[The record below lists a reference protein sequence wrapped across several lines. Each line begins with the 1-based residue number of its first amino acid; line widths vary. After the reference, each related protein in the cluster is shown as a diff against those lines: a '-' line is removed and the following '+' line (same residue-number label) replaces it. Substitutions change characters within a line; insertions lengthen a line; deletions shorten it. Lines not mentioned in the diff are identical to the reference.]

1 MAWSYSEDPT
11 SSNLDAVRF
20 LVQDTDSTR
29 PLFQDA
35 ELNFLI
41 GSEHNVYMAAAAAC
55 DIQAA
60 RQSSVKSKSVGDLS
74 LSYFGPEEWKRRGE
88 LLRARGSAHQVLS
101 AGGITVAAREAL
113 EEDDS
118 LLQPYFTLGMHDN
131 RSAPTGEN
139 EEEQP

>member
-20 LVQDTDSTR
+20 LIQDVNSTR
-29 PLFQDA
+29 QLFQDA
-35 ELNFLI
+35 ELTYLI
-41 GSEHNVYMAAAAAC
+41 SQEHNVYMAAAAAC

-74 LSYFGPEEWKRRGE
+74 LSYFGPDEWKRRGV

-101 AGGITVAAREAL
+101 AGGITVADRESM
-113 EEDDS
+113 EKDDS
-118 LLQPYFTLGMHDN
+118 LLQPYFELGMHDN
-131 RSAPTGEN
+131 RSVPTGES